1 MFQILKVNFHDL
13 LSKITWQASI
23 SFCGPSSTMLLWTHC
38 WSDIQ
43 SGKKSFKNVLF
54 ILVKHMPQQ
63 AGSYEM
69 NPLSW
74 KEPHSQTTCLCITQ
88 ALLILLWQSCR
99 YYYPAYN
106 IHAMAHVCKDSV
118 PALTDHWLLDP
129 SLFPHIV
136 VKGI

>member
-63 AGSYEM
+63 AGSHEM
-69 NPLSW
+69 NPLIW
-74 KEPHSQTTCLCITQ
+74 KEPHSQTTCLCISKLFSYCSDNHAAITT
-88 ALLILLWQSCR
+88 LLTKYMLWHMSARILSLLW
-99 YYYPAYN
+99 
-106 IHAMAHVCKDSV
+106 
-118 PALTDHWLLDP
+118 LTTDCLTHHYFLTLW
-129 SLFPHIV
+129 
-136 VKGI
+136 